1 MKPARSYFLIP
12 PPNPPHR
19 STGEERGGGGGGS
32 GGGHREVLRIGGVM
46 SLHSCGGGEAGARPS
61 PRSVTTSPLSRRD
74 KASVCALM
82 GITQGHKSQRNWAD
96 GGSIDSGEAS
106 GTAAKEDAFVCP
118 ALDRRPARG
127 RLAIS
132 RPTQRRTGLTGS
144 SASPGRPR
152 LLTHSGLT
160 F

>member
-1 MKPARSYFLIP
+1 MPLGRQG
-12 PPNPPHR
+12 
-19 STGEERGGGGGGS
+19 TEEEGGS
-32 GGGHREVLRIGGVM
+32 SGGHREVLQIRGVM
-46 SLHSCGGGEAGARPS
+46 SLPSCGGGEAGARPS

-82 GITQGHKSQRNWAD
+82 GITQGHKSQRNWAE

-106 GTAAKEDAFVCP
+106 GTAAEEDAFVCP
-118 ALDRRPARG
+118 PLDRRPARG

-144 SASPGRPR
+144 RASPGRPW
-152 LLTHSGLT
+152 LLTRSGLT